1 MSRMSADKNL
11 RRHRRIPYVGP
22 IRISWEEYGQP
33 RFAMAKCVDISDS
46 GLRIES
52 PVPVHSGAS
61 IQLGAER
68 IKLAGAATV
77 KHMVRN
83 GSKYLL
89 GVQLTQLMLNK
100 TIAELEG
107 RTVVTVLIENLNKTY
122 QKV

>member
-1 MSRMSADKNL
+1 MSDDKNL
-11 RRHRRIPYVGP
+11 RRHRRIPYFGP
-22 IRISWEEYGQP
+22 IRISWEERGQP
-33 RFAMAKCVDISDS
+33 RFAMARCVDISDS

-52 PVPVHSGAS
+52 PVPVPSGAV

-68 IKLAGAATV
+68 IKLAGAAAV
-77 KHMVRN
+77 KHVVRN
-83 GSKYLL
+83 GSKFLL

-107 RTVVTVLIENLNKTY
+107 RPAVTVLIENLNKIH